1 MAGVVASKVRRAR
14 VKSLIEKEENSRKD
28 SVAIGIIALQQE
40 RKLKIFLS
48 IYFKKFLLYIGITA
62 TLSGNTK

>member
-48 IYFKKFLLYIGITA
+48 IYFKKFLLYIGI
-62 TLSGNTK
+62 NC